1 MPSPDYYLK
10 SGDASFLKVY
20 EKYARDVAVLFGA
33 SQERAQTEIHKVVE
47 LEVKLANVSRVTGAG
62 ETWVGGCREAGCRG
76 DVGGCRGAGAGGT

>member
-33 SQERAQTEIHKVVE
+33 SQQRAQTEIHQVVE
-47 LEVKLANVSRVTGAG
+47 LEVKLANVSRATGV
-62 ETWVGGCREAGCRG
+62 ERTWEGWGGGGGGVGG
-76 DVGGCRGAGAGGT
+76 V

>member
-33 SQERAQTEIHKVVE
+33 SQQRAQTEIHQVVE
-47 LEVKLANVSRVTGAG
+47 LEVKLANVSRATGAG
-62 ETWVGGCREAGCRG
+62 GTCGGGGREAGCRR
-76 DVGGCRGAGAGGT
+76 DVWGGLGGM

>member
-33 SQERAQTEIHKVVE
+33 ASRERRQKYTRSWSWRS
-47 LEVKLANVSRVTGAG
+47 NWPT
-62 ETWVGGCREAGCRG
+62 
-76 DVGGCRGAGAGGT
+76 